1 MLNLSG
7 FAEGTFEMN
16 QILDFLD
23 YNKFPLVTI
32 LTELNSIRVYSSPIK
47 FQVFVIS
54 SSIFLP

>member
-7 FAEGTFEMN
+7 FAEGTFEMD

-32 LTELNSIRVYSSPIK
+32 LTELNSIKVYSSPVK
-47 FQVFVIS
+47 FQVFMTS
-54 SSIFLP
+54 TSIFLP